1 MNNHNQLKIGADP
14 RGLADYTAL
23 RDELAKLNHPA
34 RPDVDWQRVDQ
45 LSLSLFR
52 QNGVELQTASWYT
65 LARTRLAGIT
75 GLNEGLLVMKTLLTH
90 QWGAMWPQQV
100 HARMD
105 ILTGFSQR
113 LQSTL
118 RALTFDYT
126 DLPQV
131 YQAEQYLNAMR
142 DVLQRLELKNIS
154 QMGELC
160 SFMHSTATRLE
171 NMDVGGDLSA
181 VRTLPEPSLKLVN
194 PEPALVPELEDSR
207 DFVRVSGTDET
218 LIDTAHEEPIASRL
232 LAPPPKPASALV
244 WRSFIAGMLMM
255 LIIGAAAVW
264 GWHKMHP
271 VTESMVPVAADETSL
286 TALEQL
292 SPLWR
297 QNYGFALASRAGAG
311 TADADELAAQWQRY
325 ITGNALP
332 VEDLSGWHQGM
343 EGLQDLTRSLNTL
356 DERKGKYL
364 TGSELKSMVFTI
376 TQNFSRTKPVE
387 EQLYL
392 LSQADADSPILPG
405 QLAQTDIQIN
415 QLLNRYA
422 LIKQQAEK
430 P

>member
-1 MNNHNQLKIGADP
+1 VNNHNQLKTGTDP

-34 RPDVDWQRVDQ
+34 RPDVDWQRVEQ

-65 LARTRLAGIT
+65 LARARLAGIA
-75 GLNEGLLVMKTLLTH
+75 GLNEGLLILKALLIH
-90 QWGAMWPQQV
+90 QWGTMWPRQV
-100 HARMD
+100 HARID
-105 ILTGFSQR
+105 ILTGLSQR
-113 LQSTL
+113 LQSMLRTFTL
-118 RALTFDYT
+118 NYT
-126 DLPQV
+126 DLPQI
-131 YQAEQYLNAMR
+131 YQAEQNLDALR
-142 DVLQRLELKNIS
+142 EVLQRLELKNIS
-154 QMGELC
+154 QIDELC
-160 SFMHSTATRLE
+160 IFMHSTATRLE
-171 NMDVGGDLSA
+171 NMDAGSDSGVATVIPQSA
-181 VRTLPEPSLKLVN
+181 ANLTLNPQAELKEVVSLPPLNEMLVDTTQEDPAESLKLT
-194 PEPALVPELEDSR
+194 PPPQ
-207 DFVRVSGTDET
+207 
-218 LIDTAHEEPIASRL
+218 PASRVG
-232 LAPPPKPASALV
+232 S
-244 WRSFIAGMLMM
+244 WRGFIAGMLTM
-255 LIIGAAAVW
+255 LVLGAGALW
-264 GWHKMHP
+264 GWHKTDP
-271 VTESMVPVAADETSL
+271 VPESPIPVEVNEASL
-286 TALEQL
+286 AALEQL

-332 VEDLSGWHQGM
+332 VEDLAGWHQGM
-343 EGLQDLTRSLNTL
+343 EGLQELTRRLNTL

-376 TQNFSRTKPVE
+376 TQHFSRTKPVE

-392 LSQADADSPILPG
+392 LSQGGAESSILPG